1 MDKIMLAR
9 IPLNRQLGC
18 ECSLHAGNRQS
29 ADDMQHN
36 LRFSGARVLPPCAVL
51 YLFKVILDRGE
62 LLGCSAECMSRSMPL
77 LFPRNDITGTD
88 IPRSGGPGGSRNG
101 SFASFP
107 VCSLSNIVRTTESS
121 TSSINRA
128 HFVNC
133 SLTSRKYSSLL

>member
-9 IPLNRQLGC
+9 IPLNRQFGC

-36 LRFSGARVLPPCAVL
+36 LRFSGARVLPHLRVL

-62 LLGCSAECMSRSMPL
+62 LLGLSAECMSRSMPL
-77 LFPRNDITGTD
+77 LFPRNDITGTESSA
-88 IPRSGGPGGSRNG
+88 IGGRPGGSRNG

-107 VCSLSNIVRTTESS
+107 VCQPVKYCPHDRIVH
-121 TSSINRA
+121 IQHQPGA
-128 HFVNC
+128 C
-133 SLTSRKYSSLL
+133 L